1 MYKKHFSNVLGKH
14 GANWSMLLNV
24 IYMVVPLWITKKVL
38 DKPSNL
44 KVKLFI
50 LLHDSTIKFVCFSK
64 LSHKFCRNDL
74 ILKYWVLWFA
84 ALQELSIF
92 HMKWNCFFFSIQGN
106 SGNESILKRPFDIVT
121 ILLLLSTMFI
131 YIFKGLV
138 SISEWFR
145 IKCNAVILYTNTNI
159 LLAQTHLQ

>member
-92 HMKWNCFFFSIQGN
+92 HMKWNCFFFLYR
-106 SGNESILKRPFDIVT
+106 ETLEMKAYWKDHLILSPFYYCCQQC
-121 ILLLLSTMFI
+121 S
-131 YIFKGLV
+131 
-138 SISEWFR
+138 SISL
-145 IKCNAVILYTNTNI
+145 KD
-159 LLAQTHLQ
+159 